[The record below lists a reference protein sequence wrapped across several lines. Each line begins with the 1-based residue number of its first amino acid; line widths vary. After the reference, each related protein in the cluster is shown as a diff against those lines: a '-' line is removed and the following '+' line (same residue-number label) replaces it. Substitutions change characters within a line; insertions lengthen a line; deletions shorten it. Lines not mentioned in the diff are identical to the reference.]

1 MAATKMAEAG
11 ASNRLRTYERSTAV
25 VFLKTKESFGGLSN
39 MAGGYPLRVNGVRIL
54 TAEALYQACRFP
66 HLPHV
71 QKLIIEQ
78 NSPMTAKM
86 KGKPYRSDSRP
97 DWDAVRVKIMRW
109 CLRAKLIQNFAEFS
123 RLLLATRDRPI
134 VEESRKDDFWGA
146 KPIEPEVLVGQNVLG
161 RLLMELREELRDGDR
176 WPAQDLPPLDLPEFL
191 LFGQPIEPIRGNS
204 ADVPAPRPTPFAVPA
219 APEPKPGLFDLPKD
233 RMPPSVPRK
242 KLIEVSIPLEA
253 INVASAREK
262 SIRHG
267 HPSTLHLWWARRPLA
282 ACRAVLFSQLV
293 DDPSAWPDR
302 FPTPE
307 AVEAE
312 RNRLHK
318 LIGGTKEAEYKDGL
332 VAWESSNNET
342 VLNAARWEI
351 ARSVAWGLGE
361 EPPAADDGAAIL
373 AYLQA
378 KAPPVYDPFSGGG
391 SIPLEAQRL
400 GLRAYGSDLNPVAV
414 LIGKALIEIPPKFA
428 GLPPVN
434 PASREERA
442 RGGRWQGRGAQGLAE
457 DVRFYG
463 AWMRDQAARRI
474 GHLYPEATL
483 ADAGKATVI
492 AWLWARTVRSPDP
505 AAKGAMVPLVSSFL
519 LSTKEGNKAWVV
531 PVLDAAAPDGWRFEV
546 KTGTL
551 TKAEEEVLKKG
562 TKTGRGTHFTCVLT
576 GAAIAPDHARQ
587 EGEQAR
593 LGARLMAVVA
603 EGARSRIY
611 ISPNAAHERAAA
623 SAQPSDL
630 TGLDVEMPDNPRWFS
645 PPGYG
650 FKTFASLFTPR
661 QLVALTTFSDLVAE
675 AREKALAD
683 ASAAGLPDDPT
694 PLAQSGTGT
703 NAYADAVATYL
714 GFMVDRA
721 TDRNCSICS
730 WDAGPSGSKSSTGGS
745 ARTAGVR
752 NVFARQAIPMA
763 WDYAEANIFSD
774 SGGGFLSA
782 LDWIIPAIQRSA
794 VPIGPGGLFLVDA
807 AKNSFPVRPVIVSTD
822 PPYYDNIGY
831 ADLSD
836 FFYVWLRRC
845 LSGIWPDLFRRLTT
859 PKERELVATPYRHG
873 GKDAAEA
880 FFMQGMGEALT
891 AMRKAAVEEAPLTIY
906 YAFKQAEAAQDG
918 VTSAGWASFLQAVV
932 DAGLALDGTWPVR
945 TELSNRMIGSGTN
958 ALASSI
964 VLVCRKRTAEA
975 GIATRAEFI
984 RSLKREMP
992 DAIAAI
998 RRAGVGPVDMQQSVI
1013 GPGMGVFTRF
1023 AKVLEDDDSAMPVKT
1038 ALSLINRV
1046 WDEIENELTE
1056 AFDAPTQVALAWFA
1070 TYGFDARSSG
1080 ELITLANAKN
1090 IPLATLFSS
1099 GVFQDLRGKAGLVA
1113 RADLPDGWSPATDKA
1128 ATVWECVQH
1137 TIRVL
1142 NAEDG
1147 GAEAAAALVAQ
1158 MGQRAEDARALA
1170 YRLFEIAT
1178 QKGWAS
1184 EALIYNALAQEW
1196 PRLAEMAPAV
1206 IARGPVAAAQ
1216 ATLF

>member
-1 MAATKMAEAG
+1 MAATTISEAA
-11 ASNRLRTYERSTAV
+11 ASNRLRTYDRTTAV
-25 VFLKTKESFGGLSN
+25 VFLKTKEAFGGLSN

-54 TAEALYQACRFP
+54 TSEALYQACRFP

-97 DWDAVRVKIMRW
+97 DWDAARVKIMRW

-123 RLLLATRDRPI
+123 RLLLATHDRPI

-146 KPIEPEVLVGQNVLG
+146 KPIDAKVLVGQNVLG

-176 WPAQDLPPLDLPEFL
+176 WPAQELPPLDLPEFL
-191 LFGQPIEPIRGNS
+191 LFGRPIEPIQGNS
-204 ADVPAPRPTPFAVPA
+204 AGVAAPRPTPIAVLA
-219 APEPKPGLFDLPKD
+219 APEPKPGLFERPKD
-233 RMPPSVPRK
+233 RMSPSVPRK

-312 RNRLHK
+312 RARLHK

-361 EPPAADDGAAIL
+361 EPPPPEDGVAIL
-373 AYLQA
+373 AYLQT

-414 LIGKALIEIPPKFA
+414 LIGKALVEIPPKFA

-457 DVRFYG
+457 DVRYYG
-463 AWMRDQAARRI
+463 AWMRDEAAHRI

-483 ADAGKATVI
+483 ADGSKATVI

-505 AAKGAMVPLVSSFL
+505 EAKGAMVPLVTSFL
-519 LSTKEGNKAWVV
+519 LSTKEGKKAWVE
-531 PVLDAAAPDGWRFEV
+531 PVIDAAASDGWRFEV
-546 KTGTL
+546 RAGKL
-551 TKAEEEVLKKG
+551 TKAEEERLKTG
-562 TKTGRGTHFTCVLT
+562 TKAGRGTHFTCVVT

-587 EGEQAR
+587 EGEAGR
-593 LGARLMAVVA
+593 IGARLMAVVA
-603 EGARSRIY
+603 EGVRGRVY
-611 ISPNAAHERAAA
+611 LSPTSTHERAAT
-623 SAQPSDL
+623 SAEPSDV
-630 TGLDVEMPDNPRWFS
+630 TGLYVEMPDNPRWFS

-650 FKTFASLFTPR
+650 FKTFAALFTPR
-661 QLVALTTFSDLVAE
+661 QLMTLTTFSDLVAD
-675 AREKALAD
+675 AREKACAD
-683 ASAAGLPDDPT
+683 ARAAGVPADTT
-694 PLAQSGTGT
+694 PLAQGGTGAT
-703 NAYADAVATYL
+703 AYADAVATYL
-714 GFMVDRA
+714 SLSVTKTADYNSSLVVWSPTRDQA
-721 TDRNCSICS
+721 
-730 WDAGPSGSKSSTGGS
+730 KST
-745 ARTAGVR
+745 
-752 NVFARQAIPMA
+752 FARQALPMV
-763 WDYAEANIFSD
+763 WDFAEVNPLA
-774 SGGGFLSA
+774 
-782 LDWIIPAIQRSA
+782 
-794 VPIGPGGLFLVDA
+794 DA
-807 AKNSFPVRPVIVSTD
+807 AGDFGVSLAGMRRALEAFPAEGMAAIASIDASKNSFPVRPITISTD

-836 FFYVWLRRC
+836 FFYVWLRRS
-845 LSGIWPDLFRRLTT
+845 LAGIWPDLFRRLTT
-859 PKERELVATPYRHG
+859 PKDRELVATPYRHG
-873 GKDAAEA
+873 GRDQAEA
-880 FFMQGMGEALT
+880 FFMRGMGEALT
-891 AMRKAAVEEAPLTIY
+891 AIRKAAVEDLPLTIY
-906 YAFKQAEAAQDG
+906 YAFKQSEAAEDG
-918 VTSAGWASFLQAVV
+918 VTSAGWASFLQAVA
-932 DAGLALDGTWPVR
+932 DAGLAVDGTWPVR
-945 TELSNRMIGSGTN
+945 TERGARSISIGTN

-964 VLVCRKRTAEA
+964 VLVCRKRATDA
-975 GIATRAEFI
+975 GVATRADFI
-984 RSLKREMP
+984 RALKRELP

-998 RRAGVGPVDMQQSVI
+998 RKAGVGPVDMQQSVI

-1070 TYGFDARSSG
+1070 TYGFDARPSG

-1113 RADLPDGWSPATDKA
+1113 RADLSDGWSPTTDKA
-1128 ATVWECVQH
+1128 ATTWECVQH

-1158 MGQRAEDARALA
+1158 MGQHAEDARALA

-1178 QKGWAS
+1178 KKGWAS

-1196 PRLAEMAPAV
+1196 PRLADMAPAV
-1206 IARGPVAAAQ
+1206 IARGPVATAQ

>member
-1 MAATKMAEAG
+1 VT
-11 ASNRLRTYERSTAV
+11 ST
-25 VFLKTKESFGGLSN
+25 
-39 MAGGYPLRVNGVRIL
+39 
-54 TAEALYQACRFP
+54 
-66 HLPHV
+66 
-71 QKLIIEQ
+71 
-78 NSPMTAKM
+78 
-86 KGKPYRSDSRP
+86 
-97 DWDAVRVKIMRW
+97 
-109 CLRAKLIQNFAEFS
+109 
-123 RLLLATRDRPI
+123 
-134 VEESRKDDFWGA
+134 
-146 KPIEPEVLVGQNVLG
+146 
-161 RLLMELREELRDGDR
+161 
-176 WPAQDLPPLDLPEFL
+176 
-191 LFGQPIEPIRGNS
+191 
-204 ADVPAPRPTPFAVPA
+204 
-219 APEPKPGLFDLPKD
+219 
-233 RMPPSVPRK
+233 PRK

-302 FPTPE
+302 FQTPE

-312 RNRLHK
+312 RMRLHK
-318 LIGGTKEAEYKDGL
+318 LIGGTKEADYKDGL
-332 VAWESSNNET
+332 VAWESSNNEA

-361 EPPAADDGAAIL
+361 EPPAKEEGAAIL

-414 LIGKALIEIPPKFA
+414 LIGKALVEIPPKFA

-457 DVRFYG
+457 DVRYYG
-463 AWMRDQAARRI
+463 DWMREEAARRI
-474 GHLYPEATL
+474 GHLYPDATL
-483 ADAGKATVI
+483 PDGSKATVI

-505 AAKGAMVPLVSSFL
+505 AAKGAMVPLASTFL
-519 LSTKEGNKAWVV
+519 LSTKEGKKAWAE
-531 PVLDAAAPDGWRFEV
+531 PVIDAAAPDGWRFAV
-546 KTGTL
+546 QTGTL
-551 TKAEEEVLKKG
+551 TKLEVERLKKG
-562 TKTGRGTHFTCVLT
+562 TKTGRGSNFACVLS
-576 GAAIAPDHARQ
+576 GAAISGDHVKA
-587 EGEQAR
+587 EGAAGR
-593 LGARLMAVVA
+593 MGTRLMAIVA
-603 EGARSRIY
+603 EGQRSRTY
-611 ISPNAAHERAAA
+611 LSPMAEHEAVARRAEPAWE
-623 SAQPSDL
+623 PEGDL
-630 TGLDVEMPDNPRWFS
+630 PNDPRNFWTVQYGLT
-645 PPGYG
+645 
-650 FKTFASLFTPR
+650 TFASLFTAR
-661 QLVALTTFSDLVAE
+661 QLMALTTFSDLVAE

-683 ASAAGLPDDPT
+683 ATAAGLPGEST
-694 PLAQSGTGT
+694 RLAEAGTGAT
-703 NAYADAVATYL
+703 AYADAVATYL
-714 GFMVDRA
+714 AFAISKLADRGS
-721 TDRNCSICS
+721 SICT
-730 WDAGPSGSKSSTGGS
+730 WFTERDST
-745 ARTAGVR
+745 RPT
-752 NVFARQAIPMA
+752 FARQAVPMS
-763 WDYAEANIFSD
+763 WDFAELNTLLDGTGSFNGAVTWTAECVEAQGVGGK
-774 SGGGFLSA
+774 SG
-782 LDWIIPAIQRSA
+782 AI
-794 VPIGPGGLFLVDA
+794 GLIDA
-807 AKNSFPVRPVIVSTD
+807 AKNSFPVRPILISTD

-836 FFYVWLRRC
+836 FFYVWLRRS
-845 LSGIWPDLFRRLTT
+845 LAGIWPELFRRLTT

-873 GKDAAEA
+873 GKREAEA

-906 YAFKQAEAAQDG
+906 YAFKQAESAQDG
-918 VTSAGWASFLQAVV
+918 ITSAGWASFLQAVV
-932 DAGLALDGTWPVR
+932 DAGLAVDGTWPVR

-964 VLVCRKRTAEA
+964 VLVCRKRAVDA
-975 GIATRAEFI
+975 GTVTRADLV
-984 RSLKREMP
+984 RALKREMP
-992 DAIAAI
+992 GAIATI
-998 RRAGVGPVDMQQSVI
+998 RKAGVGPVDMQQSVI

-1070 TYGFDARSSG
+1070 TYGFDTRPSG

-1128 ATVWECVQH
+1128 ATIWECVQH
-1137 TIRVL
+1137 SIRVL

-1158 MGQRAEDARALA
+1158 MGPRAEDARALA

-1178 QKGWAS
+1178 QKGWAA
-1184 EALIYNALAQEW
+1184 EALAYNALAQEW
-1196 PRLAEMAPAV
+1196 PRLADMAPEV
-1206 IARGPVAAAQ
+1206 IARKEMGAPQ
-1216 ATLF
+1216 LTLL